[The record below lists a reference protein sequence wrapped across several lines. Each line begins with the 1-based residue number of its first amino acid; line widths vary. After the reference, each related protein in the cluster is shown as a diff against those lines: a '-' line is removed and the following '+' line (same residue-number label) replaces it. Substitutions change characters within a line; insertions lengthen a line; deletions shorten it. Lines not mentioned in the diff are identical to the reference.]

1 MLPAD
6 FKDEVKY
13 KVRGFGYNFIL
24 RFPGRDEAE
33 LALKMFERDK
43 PEYTDKMDGKR
54 YPLRFHRDKPR
65 FVRSRDKVVGNLWQ
79 PMRKAIIESK
89 KHDEFKLGQSNGT
102 LYVIDDDIPTR
113 LFTISRVDKDDDDEP
128 WQVKPML
135 ENLATYGVDED
146 TARRL
151 AEAAPIRIFR
161 P

>member
-1 MLPAD
+1 MIA
-6 FKDEVKY
+6 
-13 KVRGFGYNFIL
+13 
-24 RFPGRDEAE
+24 
-33 LALKMFERDK
+33 
-43 PEYTDKMDGKR
+43 
-54 YPLRFHRDKPR
+54 
-65 FVRSRDKVVGNLWQ
+65 
-79 PMRKAIIESK
+79 
-89 KHDEFKLGQSNGT
+89 
-102 LYVIDDDIPTR
+102 DDIPTR